1 MFDFFEARINKIVD
15 VVKRNDFFIALFL
28 GATVIII
35 GTWLGWYNNKIIP
48 LYPNAHFHYL
58 SSNPLKFLSNWDGPD
73 YINIAKHGYQNILNA
88 SFFPFYP
95 LLIRGFYY
103 VVRSYLM
110 SALLISWMSLV
121 GAIYFFIKLVK
132 KLGLVSSQSAGATAV
147 LFWLLFPT
155 GVFLIATYTTSLY
168 ALLALSSIYFALN
181 KRYYWL
187 SGVLLFFATLTHVTG
202 VFVVVLDL
210 LILFEQKLP
219 LRKIVVTAITGLAGI
234 GAFAIYSWLHF
245 HNIFAFVKSQH
256 QVHGWL
262 RFDYMRLFTTTDYLN
277 ALFVLLLIASAVYF
291 WSRRKS
297 FSVYSLLFLLIPL
310 IGGIWGGFNRY
321 VLTAFPIPLMI
332 YGLFKE
338 KRFLMTLILVLSVM
352 LYTYTLLQ
360 YAGGYIGS

>member
-1 MFDFFEARINKIVD
+1 MFDSFGSRINKVID
-15 VVKRNDFFIALFL
+15 VTKRNDLCVALFL
-28 GATVIII
+28 GLVVIIV
-35 GTWLGWYNNKIIP
+35 GTWLGWYNNTIIP
-48 LYPNAHFHYL
+48 LYPNPHFHYL
-58 SSNPLKFLSNWDGPD
+58 SSNPLKLLSNWDGPD

-110 SALLISWMSLV
+110 SALFISWASLV

-132 KLGLVSSQSAGATAV
+132 QLGLATSQSGSATAV

-155 GVFLIATYTTSLY
+155 GVFLIATYTSSLY

-181 KRYYWL
+181 RRYWL
-187 SGVLLFFATLTHVTG
+187 SGGLLFLATLTHITG

-219 LRKIVVTAITGLAGI
+219 LKKIAATAIIGFAGI
-234 GAFAIYSWLHF
+234 GTFAMYSWLHL
-245 HNIFAFVKSQH
+245 HDIFAFVKSQH
-256 QVHGWL
+256 QIHGWL
-262 RFDYMRLFTTTDYLN
+262 HFDYTSLFTTTDYLN
-277 ALFVLLLIASAVYF
+277 ALFVLMLLASAVYF

-297 FSVYSLLFLLIPL
+297 FAIYALLFLLIPL
-310 IGGIWGGFNRY
+310 VGGIWGGFNRY

-332 YGLFKE
+332 YGLVKE